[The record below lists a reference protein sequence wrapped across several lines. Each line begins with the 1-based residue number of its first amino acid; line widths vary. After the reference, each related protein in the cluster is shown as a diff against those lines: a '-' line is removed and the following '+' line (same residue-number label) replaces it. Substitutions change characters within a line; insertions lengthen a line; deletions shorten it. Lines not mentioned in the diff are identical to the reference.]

1 MIKWTKVL
9 LKEKKLKNNHTT
21 KVTTIFIKT
30 NKNKVKGTR
39 KCENWWKRN
48 SLAATLCG
56 RAHNLITAWVHRNRN
71 WITIYF
77 FKNIRRLNPQKKKKL
92 QKTQLDKNPENVILC
107 LVGEKVN
114 AKTVATVNENRWE
127 KKKKNFSKKSL
138 KNRFQKTKAFCRE
151 RETRGEE
158 EREAVLGS
166 KEKIW
171 STEGEES
178 EEESPRFF
186 LDLANTARFT
196 FSGLRIHD
204 PHATGPWLD
213 PLSSSIWKC

>member
-56 RAHNLITAWVHRNRN
+56 RAHNLITARVHRNRN

-114 AKTVATVNENRWE
+114 AKTVATVNENRW

-151 RETRGEE
+151 RPE
-158 EREAVLGS
+158 ERKREKRSWGRRRRSEAQ
-166 KEKIW
+166 KE
-171 STEGEES
+171 
-178 EEESPRFF
+178 R
-186 LDLANTARFT
+186 NQNR
-196 FSGLRIHD
+196 
-204 PHATGPWLD
+204 HA
-213 PLSSSIWKC
+213 SSSTSLTQPDSLSRASGSTTRTPPDPYSTRFLLPSEKY

>member
-1 MIKWTKVL
+1 MPKQL
-9 LKEKKLKNNHTT
+9 Q
-21 KVTTIFIKT
+21 
-30 NKNKVKGTR
+30 
-39 KCENWWKRN
+39 
-48 SLAATLCG
+48 
-56 RAHNLITAWVHRNRN
+56 
-71 WITIYF
+71 
-77 FKNIRRLNPQKKKKL
+77 RLM
-92 QKTQLDKNPENVILC
+92 
-107 LVGEKVN
+107 
-114 AKTVATVNENRWE
+114 KTVGK

-138 KNRFQKTKAFCRE
+138 KNRCQKTKAFCRE

-213 PLSSSIWKC
+213 PLSSSIWKILTQIFLFLQNSFILFLKERLCFYEVDWDFFLFWYI